1 MATTQAAQNKVFEG
15 KTAEQQTKKSRF
27 FGPTLLF
34 TAVVIAALVIGWS
47 LREEYLWT
55 AEYGIGYALGI
66 TGASLMIA
74 LLIYPLRKHYSRTPW
89 LVFSTKTWFKI
100 HMMMGVLGPLSI
112 LYHCNF
118 SLGSTNSNITLAAMG
133 LMVTSGLIG
142 RFIYS
147 KIHYSLFGRKMEIK
161 ELQADHAKMHAA
173 LDSTSLPDSAI
184 LDELYAFENKVNAR
198 KGIKGNLVNMLVL
211 GMTSSWLLF
220 KLTKKLKQQMQ
231 SKKHLKEATALER
244 KAYFRTTTRYLQSYV
259 GTLKKIA
266 GLGFY
271 ERLFSLWHMLH
282 LPIFFMLVL
291 TAIAH
296 VYAVHWY

>member
-1 MATTQAAQNKVFEG
+1 MATRTAALKYTGDIKPNKGSSIFNL
-15 KTAEQQTKKSRF
+15 TT
-27 FGPTLLF
+27 LF
-34 TAVVIAALVIGWS
+34 TLGVIAALIIGWS
-47 LREEYLWT
+47 LRDEYLWT
-55 AEYGIGYALGI
+55 AEYGIGYAMGI
-66 TGASLMIA
+66 VGASLMIA
-74 LLIYPLRKHYSRTPW
+74 LLIYPLRKHFSRTPW

-100 HMMMGVLGPLSI
+100 HMAMGVLGPLSI

-147 KIHYSLFGRKMEIK
+147 KIHYSLFGRKIEIK
-161 ELQADHAKMHAA
+161 EIQAQRAA
-173 LDSTSLPDSAI
+173 VHQQLDGDSLTDDI
-184 LDELYAFENKVNAR
+184 LLNDLYAFEEKVMGR
-198 KGIKGNLVNMLVL
+198 KGLRGNLLNMLVL
-211 GMTSSWLLF
+211 GVSSRWLIYR
-220 KLTKKLKQQMQ
+220 LTKKVKVLVYDKN
-231 SKKHLKEATALER
+231 HLKESTAQER
-244 KAYFRTTTRYLQSYV
+244 KVYFKTTCDHLRAYVSI
-259 GTLKKIA
+259 LKKIA

-291 TAIAH
+291 TAVAH

>member
-1 MATTQAAQNKVFEG
+1 MATRSSASKYTGEG
-15 KTAEQQTKKSRF
+15 QSTKKSGIF
-27 FGPTLLF
+27 SLTTLF
-34 TAVVIAALVIGWS
+34 TLTVIAALIIGWNV
-47 LREEYLWT
+47 REEYLWT
-55 AEYGIGYALGI
+55 AEYGLGYALGI
-66 TGASLMIA
+66 LGASLMIA

-100 HMMMGVLGPLSI
+100 HMAMGVLGPLSI

-147 KIHYSLFGRKMEIK
+147 KIHYSLFGRKIEIK
-161 ELQADHAKMHAA
+161 ELQSQRAAMHEQ
-173 LDSTSLPDSAI
+173 LDNDSLPDDI
-184 LDELYAFENKVNAR
+184 LLNDLYAFEEKVLAR
-198 KGIKGNLVNMLVL
+198 RDLKGNLLNMLVL
-211 GMTSSWLLF
+211 GLSSRWLLF
-220 KLTKKLKQQMQ
+220 RLIKKVRVLVTHKD
-231 SKKHLKEATALER
+231 HLKGATAQER
-244 KAYFRTTTRYLQSYV
+244 KEYFQTTCQHLSSYI

-282 LPIFFMLVL
+282 LPIFFMLVI

>member
-1 MATTQAAQNKVFEG
+1 MATRTAALKYTGDIKPNKGSSIFNL
-15 KTAEQQTKKSRF
+15 TT
-27 FGPTLLF
+27 LF
-34 TAVVIAALVIGWS
+34 TLGVIAALIVGWS
-47 LREEYLWT
+47 LRDEYLWT
-55 AEYGIGYALGI
+55 AEYGIGYAMGI
-66 TGASLMIA
+66 VGASLMIA
-74 LLIYPLRKHYSRTPW
+74 LLIYPLRKHFSRTPW

-100 HMMMGVLGPLSI
+100 HMAMGVLGPLSI

-147 KIHYSLFGRKMEIK
+147 KIHYSLFGRKIEIK
-161 ELQADHAKMHAA
+161 EIQAQRAA
-173 LDSTSLPDSAI
+173 VHQQLDGDSLTDDI
-184 LDELYAFENKVNAR
+184 LLNDLYAFEEKVMGR
-198 KGIKGNLVNMLVL
+198 KGLRGNLLNMLVL
-211 GMTSSWLLF
+211 GVSSRWLIYR
-220 KLTKKLKQQMQ
+220 LTKKVKVLVYDKN
-231 SKKHLKEATALER
+231 HLKESTAQER
-244 KAYFRTTTRYLQSYV
+244 KVYFKTTCDHLRAYV
-259 GTLKKIA
+259 GILKKIA